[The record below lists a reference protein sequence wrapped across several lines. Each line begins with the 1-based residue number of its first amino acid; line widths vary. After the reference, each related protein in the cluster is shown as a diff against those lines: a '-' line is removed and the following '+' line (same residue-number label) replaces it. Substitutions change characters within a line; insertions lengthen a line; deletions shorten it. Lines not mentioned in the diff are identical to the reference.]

1 VALGA
6 RTVDVVRLVVGEE
19 LRLDM
24 GIVAGVILDLFTTRI
39 LASLLYGVTPTD
51 PITNAEAGLI
61 LLTLALL
68 ASLLPARADAR
79 VDALVALRR
88 EVVDQ

>member
-6 RTVDVVRLVVGEE
+6 RTADVVRLAVGQE
-19 LRLDM
+19 LRLDT

-51 PITNAEAGLI
+51 PITIAEAALI
-61 LLTLALL
+61 LLTRALL
-68 ASLLPARADAR
+68 ASLLAARAAAR
-79 VDALVALRR
+79 VDPLVALRR
-88 EVVDQ
+88 E